1 MSRRLSLV
9 ALLVREYDEA
19 IAFYVSKLGF
29 ELVED
34 TDLGS
39 GKRWVRVR
47 PPGSEGA
54 ELLLT
59 RAANAEQAAQIG
71 RQSGGRVFLFYETDD
86 FARDYAA
93 FLERGVVFRPPPK
106 EEPWG
111 TVAVFED
118 LYGNLCDLIEPRSET
133 RKA

>member
-1 MSRRLSLV
+1 MACRLSLV

-34 TDLGS
+34 TDLGA

-47 PPGSEGA
+47 PPDSEGA
-54 ELLLT
+54 ELLLA

-93 FLERGVVFRPPPK
+93 FLARGVVFRRPPK
-106 EEPWG
+106 EAPWG

-118 LYGNLCDLIEPRSET
+118 LYGNLCDLIEPR
-133 RKA
+133 KD